1 VSLLLAAPMGEGV
14 GTIAHVIQ
22 LAVAPVF
29 LLTGV
34 GAILG
39 VLANRLA
46 RVVDRARTLELRRA
60 SATDDA
66 VMRRLDAQLRT
77 LSLRAKLIGRA
88 ITLCTLTALLVASVI
103 ITLFLGA
110 FLPFDL
116 TVPVAALF
124 ILAMLSLIA
133 ALIGFL
139 REVFLATRSL
149 RISSGAP
156 SGV

>member
-1 VSLLLAAPMGEGV
+1 MSLLASPVAEGV
-14 GTIAHVIQ
+14 GSIAHVIQ

-60 SATDDA
+60 AA
-66 VMRRLDAQLRT
+66 AEGEAAKRLEVQLRT

-103 ITLFLGA
+103 ITCIGLYQRRSFRK
-110 FLPFDL
+110 
-116 TVPVAALF
+116 
-124 ILAMLSLIA
+124 LS
-133 ALIGFL
+133 G
-139 REVFLATRSL
+139 RE
-149 RISSGAP
+149 
-156 SGV
+156 

>member
-1 VSLLLAAPMGEGV
+1 MDGV

-46 RVVDRARTLELRRA
+46 RVVDRARSLELRRA
-60 SATDDA
+60 AADGDA
-66 VMRRLDAQLRT
+66 ARRLDVQLLT

-110 FLPFDL
+110 FVPFDL
-116 TVPVAALF
+116 TVPVAAMF

-139 REVFLATRSL
+139 REVFMATRSL
-149 RISSGAP
+149 RIDSGSP
-156 SGV
+156 SGT

>member
-1 VSLLLAAPMGEGV
+1 MSTLLTPPLMDGV

-46 RVVDRARTLELRRA
+46 RVVDRARSLELRRA
-60 SATDDA
+60 AADGDA
-66 VMRRLDAQLRT
+66 ARRLDVQLLT

-110 FLPFDL
+110 FVPFDL
-116 TVPVAALF
+116 TVPVAAMF

-139 REVFLATRSL
+139 REVFMATRSL
-149 RISSGAP
+149 RIDSGSP
-156 SGV
+156 SGT